1 MAEWLGSG
9 LQNRLQRFESAR
21 DLPNKALVIVCCK
34 SFFILRIKITK
45 FVGLEIKKAQIMG
58 KALLFIAI
66 LSSFNLFAQMPASYG
81 TSGATNNINAEVVSR
96 FLFGSGNIAA
106 PFSWSPVI
114 PSGGTDITNPNSTGN
129 NILPCR
135 GYSDYSLETII
146 LQMETQ
152 TMLNIGYSGAWS
164 NVFYANCWS
173 ALFGSG
179 WGVPFNTQR
188 GVKVYIDFDQDGFL
202 IPILKMF
209 YH

>member
-1 MAEWLGSG
+1 MFAHLIGLVAEWLGSG

-81 TSGATNNINAEVVSR
+81 TSGATNNINAEVISR

-135 GYSDYSLETII
+135 GYSDYSLGNNNPSDGNPNNAQHVAIVERG
-146 LQMETQ
+146 QM
-152 TMLNIGYSGAWS
+152 YSMQIVGQRCS
-164 NVFYANCWS
+164 
-173 ALFGSG
+173 GSG
-179 WGVPFNTQR
+179 GEYPS
-188 GVKVYIDFDQDGFL
+188 
-202 IPILKMF
+202 ILKEG
-209 YH
+209 